1 MPEGLEGVRF
11 YAPGE
16 AEAALADALA
26 RVRAARGR
34 TP

>member
-11 YAPGE
+11 YAPDG
-16 AEAALADALA
+16 AEAALAEALA

-34 TP
+34 T